1 MREWAELFDEP
12 RPLAVFK
19 FVRISSCWLR
29 SSIDNICTEKGLAT

>member
-19 FVRISSCWLR
+19 FCPYIEL
-29 SSIDNICTEKGLAT
+29 LASFQAFTP

>member
-19 FVRISSCWLR
+19 FCPAYIELLASFQA
-29 SSIDNICTEKGLAT
+29 CTP